1 MQEKMTEFLFY
12 LKGILKYKW
21 IGIALA
27 WMLCLTGWVV
37 VFVMPDRYA
46 SEARVHVDTRTM
58 LRPLLHGMALQ
69 ADVRALLHVMQ
80 SLMYTKDNLE
90 QIIKLAELDKG
101 INNSFD
107 LLEVMGDLKE
117 NIQII
122 AGANDIFTIKYE
134 SENPDKAKNVVQAV
148 LTVFSEKTQ
157 LSTLSGV
164 DEAHRFIEAQIQE
177 YEIRLRNSERARE
190 NFKRVNLGLLP
201 GQNSNQIGD
210 IQQISSI
217 LEDAKLQL
225 NEAISRKSALKT
237 QLDEAL
243 AGDDWGILAD
253 EKVEAEDSQ
262 LTELKQKKE
271 NLLIKYTPKHP
282 GIVYIDQTIK
292 KLEKES
298 AEKKAKLS
306 PLDDVWV
313 ESAAMA
319 NPYIQTIKVAMNDTD
334 ANIASIRSRVEMFEA
349 RLKTAQEELN
359 ARLTVE
365 TEMQNLNR
373 DYQTIKN
380 NYDQLLSSRE
390 QASMSKKVDDQAD
403 ALKFRIAD
411 APNLPLKPSFPKR
424 KLFYSAVLGV
434 GSVGGFAIALLIY
447 LARPTFI
454 TFSQISQVTG
464 FPVLGAISFKTNPNE
479 AKKNN
484 KDTLLFNAAILGL
497 LLVYI
502 GFMAFD
508 MFSLKGFF

>member
-21 IGIALA
+21 IAITLA
-27 WMLCLTGWVV
+27 WLLCLSGWLI
-37 VFVMPDRYA
+37 VFVMPNRYT
-46 SEARVHVDTRTM
+46 SEAKVHVETRTM
-58 LRPLLHGMALQ
+58 LRPLLHGMAMQ
-69 ADVRALLHVMQ
+69 PDVRALLRVMQ

-90 QIIKLAELDKG
+90 QIIKLAGLDKG
-101 INNSFD
+101 ISNSFD
-107 LLEVMGDLKE
+107 LLEIMGDLKK

-122 AGANDIFTIKYE
+122 GGANDVFTIKYD
-134 SENPDKAKNVVQAV
+134 SDNPDEAKNVVQAV

-164 DEAHRFIEAQIQE
+164 DEAHHFIEAQIQE
-177 YEIRLRNSERARE
+177 YETRLRNSERARE

-201 GQNSNQIGD
+201 GQNSNQIGE
-210 IQQISSI
+210 IQQISSA

-225 NEAISRKSALKT
+225 NEAMSRKAALKT

-253 EKVEAEDSQ
+253 EKVEAEDSRI
-262 LTELKQKKE
+262 TELKQKKD
-271 NLLIKYTPKHP
+271 NLLIKYTVKHP
-282 GIVYIDQTIK
+282 EIVYIEKTIK

-306 PLDDVWV
+306 PSNDLWV

-319 NPYIQTIKVAMNDTD
+319 NPYIQTIKVAINDTD

-349 RLKTAQEELN
+349 RLKTAQDELN
-359 ARLTVE
+359 SRLSVE

-373 DYQTIKN
+373 DYQTIKH
-380 NYDQLLSSRE
+380 NYEQLLLSRE

-411 APNLPLKPSFPKR
+411 APNLPLEPSFPQR
-424 KLFYSAVLGV
+424 KLFYSAVLGL
-434 GSVGGFAIALLIY
+434 GSVFGLGVAFLIY
-447 LARPTFI
+447 LIRPTFI
-454 TFSQISQVTG
+454 TLTQVSQITG
-464 FPVLGAISFKTNPNE
+464 LPVLGAISFKSSPE
-479 AKKNN
+479 EIKRN
-484 KDTLLFNAAILGL
+484 KRDTLISNAAIFGL
-497 LLVYI
+497 VLVYI
-502 GFMAFD
+502 GFMVFD
-508 MFSLKGFF
+508 VLSLKGKF